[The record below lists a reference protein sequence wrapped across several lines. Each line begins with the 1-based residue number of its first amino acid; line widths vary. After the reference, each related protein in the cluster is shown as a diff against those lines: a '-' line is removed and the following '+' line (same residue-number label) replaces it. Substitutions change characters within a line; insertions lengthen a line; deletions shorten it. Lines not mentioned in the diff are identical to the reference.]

1 MRFKASLAK
10 GLLIAL
16 AISLIPVFASSATK
30 VTPGSKCKVQKQKVD
45 YQNKTYTC
53 IKSGKKLVWNKG
65 LVIVK
70 KEPSPT
76 PTPSPTPIPTQSK
89 PVIIETNWQALYRKT
104 LNSLEPNS
112 IESLQIEA
120 IYSPTVNVSK
130 ANALLEIFKDALAL
144 YVNRFG
150 PNKKVIFVFMSES
163 DKNWYDQKVI
173 FYEGADTGDD
183 WWGTHCEFTARS
195 QCGRGTNVALANL
208 YYELVG
214 SAWDAAW
221 IYAKVSP
228 NHEAVHAYQKSIIGD
243 GMYRILPPWFGEG
256 QANFLGFVT
265 SYRFLDVSSLR
276 SAAIKDLSRGFPNY
290 LQMNSSEWLSAITRV
305 DSDIDF
311 TFRNGLGYS
320 LGMLIS
326 EYLYLKY
333 SPDQVDNLL
342 IDVTSGMNWDL
353 AIQSNFGLAKSQL
366 YKAASDYVYSE
377 IQEAIKE

>member
-1 MRFKASLAK
+1 MRIKFLVAKTLVLA
-10 GLLIAL
+10 LPLT
-16 AISLIPVFASSATK
+16 LIPVFASSAPK
-30 VTPGSKCKVQKQKVD
+30 VTPGTKCKVQKQKVN
-45 YQNKTYTC
+45 YQEKAYTC

-89 PVIIETNWQALYRKT
+89 PVVIETNWQALYRKT
-104 LNSLEPNS
+104 LNSLERNS

-120 IYSPTVNVSK
+120 IYSPTVNVAK
-130 ANALLEIFKDALAL
+130 ANALLDTFKDALAL

-150 PNKKVIFVFMSES
+150 ANKRVVFLFMSES

-173 FYEGADTGDD
+173 FYEGANTGDD
-183 WWGTHCEFTARS
+183 WWGTHCDFTSRS
-195 QCGRGTNVALANL
+195 QCGRGSNITLTNLL
-208 YYELVG
+208 YELVG
-214 SAWDAAW
+214 SAWDPTW
-221 IYAKVSP
+221 IYSKVSP
-228 NHEAVHAYQKSIIGD
+228 NHEAVHVYQKSIIGD

-265 SYRFLDVSSLR
+265 SSRFLDVSDLR
-276 SAAIKDLSRGFPNY
+276 SAAIKDLSRAFPNY

-305 DSDIDF
+305 DSDINF
-311 TFRNGLGYS
+311 TFSNGLGYS

-333 SPDQVDNLL
+333 SLDQIDNLL
-342 IDVTSGMNWDL
+342 IDVTKGMNWDV
-353 AIQSNFGLAKSQL
+353 AIQSNFGVAKSQF
-366 YKAASDYVYSE
+366 YKDASDFVYSE
-377 IQEAIKE
+377 VQETVKR